1 MKDILSNSVFNI
13 AKNNMHFTTDLLIPL
28 IYLFIE
34 NLLVIEI
41 RKTETLIN
49 KPVYL
54 GLSILD
60 LSKPVIYEF
69 WADYVKQKYVENV
82 KPCYLDIDSFI
93 VHVKTYNIY
102 KYITEDAETM
112 FDNSNFELDRPL
124 LKGKNK
130 KSNQITEI

>member
-60 LSKPVIYEF
+60 LSKSVIYEF

>member
-1 MKDILSNSVFNI
+1 M
-13 AKNNMHFTTDLLIPL
+13 
-28 IYLFIE
+28 
-34 NLLVIEI
+34 
-41 RKTETLIN
+41 
-49 KPVYL
+49 
-54 GLSILD
+54 
-60 LSKPVIYEF
+60 SKSVIYEF
-69 WADYVKQKYVENV
+69 WSDYVKQKYVENV

-130 KSNQITEI
+130 KSNRITAI

>member
-28 IYLFIE
+28 IHLFIE

-60 LSKPVIYEF
+60 LSKSVIY
-69 WADYVKQKYVENV
+69 
-82 KPCYLDIDSFI
+82 
-93 VHVKTYNIY
+93 
-102 KYITEDAETM
+102 
-112 FDNSNFELDRPL
+112 
-124 LKGKNK
+124 
-130 KSNQITEI
+130 

>member
-60 LSKPVIYEF
+60 LSKSVIYEF

-93 VHVKTYNIY
+93 VHVKT
-102 KYITEDAETM
+102 
-112 FDNSNFELDRPL
+112 
-124 LKGKNK
+124 
-130 KSNQITEI
+130 